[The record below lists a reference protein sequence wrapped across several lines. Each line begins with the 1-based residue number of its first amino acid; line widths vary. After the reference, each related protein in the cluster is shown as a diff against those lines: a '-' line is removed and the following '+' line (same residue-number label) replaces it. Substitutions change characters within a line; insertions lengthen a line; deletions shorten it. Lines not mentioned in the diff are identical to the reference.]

1 MPKVTVIAGLVL
13 IALGLL
19 GYFVFGGDDPHITAL
34 IPAFVGVPIALLGL
48 VAFSSGARKHAMH
61 VAAVLA
67 VLGFL
72 APLGRLIPKATSGEL
87 EANPATFINV
97 GMSAT
102 CLVLVLLCIRSFIA
116 ARKASKSQAG
126 V

>member
-1 MPKVTVIAGLVL
+1 MPQSTITAGLIL

-34 IPAFVGVPIALLGL
+34 IPAFVGVPIALLG
-48 VAFSSGARKHAMH
+48 AIAMKPGARKHAMH

-67 VLGFL
+67 LLGFL

-87 EANPATFINV
+87 VFNPATFMNI
-97 GMSAT
+97 GMAVT
-102 CLVLVLLCIRSFIA
+102 CLVLLILCVKSFIA
-116 ARKASKSQAG
+116 ARRASTET
-126 V
+126 